1 MKVRD
6 AMPVNVTACGLET
19 SLAGV
24 ASRMWLGACGAV
36 PVIDGEG
43 KVQGIITDRDVCFAV
58 TATERP
64 ASEIKA
70 KELVARAR
78 ILYTCGPDDELR
90 QALHVMR
97 DKRVRRLPVVDTDGR
112 LLGMLS
118 LTDAILRAGGDPQ
131 VDVGYEDVMDALQA
145 ICRGPARVA
154 EETELHA

>member
-6 AMPVNVTACGLET
+6 VMTANVTACGLES

-36 PVIDGEG
+36 PVLDDEG
-43 KVQGIITDRDVCFAV
+43 KVRGILTDRDLCFAV
-58 TATERP
+58 TASDRP

-70 KELVARAR
+70 REVVARAR
-78 ILYTCGPDDELR
+78 VLYTVGPDDGVK
-90 QALHVMR
+90 QALRVMR
-97 DKRVRRLPVVDTDGR
+97 DRRVRRLPVVDTEGR

-118 LTDAILRAGGDPQ
+118 LTDAILKAEGGSDGEVPYQ
-131 VDVGYEDVMDALQA
+131 DVMDALQA

-154 EETELHA
+154 EEAELHA